1 MFRVVLVGFMIII
14 SYVLQTTI
22 FQELTLG
29 VVAPN
34 LMMILVCSYALLRGK
49 KEGLIVGF
57 LAGLI
62 IDLFYGYYEVIGIN
76 ALLYMI
82 AGLLVGLFHNYL
94 YLEDILIPVVAV
106 GVCDF
111 VYSFIYYVITFALRN
126 RLDMVS
132 YIKSIMVPELVYTIF
147 VAVFAYRL
155 IMFINKK
162 LEAFENRGEKE
173 ID

>member
-49 KEGLIVGF
+49 KEGLVVGF
-57 LAGLI
+57 FAGLI

-132 YIKSIMVPELVYTIF
+132 YIKSIMVPELIYTIF
-147 VAVFAYRL
+147 VTVFAYRL